1 MFPSV
6 ILNFVGIFATIL
18 LFIFAL
24 VATINVFQAK
34 EVDPQAKQQALILL
48 AVVFVSLSKTKFIRN
63 FWWFIE
69 GVIPLALLIL
79 ILNGSVPWSISVLV
93 WHFTA
98 VECSLCSMIED
109 EEADAELRQ
118 PDGAAYQESDQYDRK
133 SVR

>member
-18 LFIFAL
+18 LFIFTL

-63 FWWFIE
+63 F
-69 GVIPLALLIL
+69 
-79 ILNGSVPWSISVLV
+79 
-93 WHFTA
+93 
-98 VECSLCSMIED
+98 
-109 EEADAELRQ
+109 
-118 PDGAAYQESDQYDRK
+118 
-133 SVR
+133 